1 LRFAIRTAERTLMTG
16 NPTANLTDS
25 LPILVVVAIASAAVT
40 ALAALGIALW
50 RSRKLTDGTTLPLA
64 ELEHAQRDA
73 AARLEAMIKM
83 LADRQSQVQHA
94 VNERLDSVSHR
105 LGDSLQKTTQHTA
118 DSLQKLHERLAVID
132 SAQKNITALASEVTS
147 LQGVLAN
154 KQSRGAF
161 GQLRMEA
168 IIQDNLPKG
177 AYQFQHTLSNRTRP
191 DCCVFLPDKRPMAI
205 DAKFPL
211 EAVTAYREAKTEE
224 ERKAAG
230 QRLRTDVGRHVA
242 DIADKYL
249 IPGETYEV
257 ALMFIPSESLY
268 AELYDGFDDLFQR
281 AYRTRVVIVSPSLL
295 TLAIQMVQQIQRDA
309 RMREAADQIR
319 DEVARLVRDV
329 GLLRERIHKLQ
340 NHFNQ
345 ASEDIRLA
353 VVSVGKIEA
362 HGERI
367 QQVELQAET
376 AHPISTASAPTLK
389 LQAGE

>member
-1 LRFAIRTAERTLMTG
+1 MTESWLSLLFA
-16 NPTANLTDS
+16 
-25 LPILVVVAIASAAVT
+25 AIAAA
-40 ALAALGIALW
+40 ALAALALVLW
-50 RSRKLTDGTTLPLA
+50 RSRQPADPKAALMA
-64 ELEHAQRDA
+64 ELMQAQREG
-73 AARLEAMIKM
+73 AARLETMIKM
-83 LADRQSQVQHA
+83 LADRQSQVQLA

-118 DSLQKLHERLAVID
+118 ENLHKLHERLAVID
-132 SAQKNITALASEVTS
+132 SAQKNIAALASEVTS

-168 IIQDNLPKG
+168 IIQDGLPKG
-177 AYQFQHTLSNRTRP
+177 AYEFQRTLSNRTRP

-211 EAVTAYREAKTEE
+211 EAVTAHREAKSDD
-224 ERKAAG
+224 ERKAAAA
-230 QRLRTDVGRHVA
+230 RLRADVGKHIA
-242 DIADKYL
+242 DIAEKYL

-257 ALMFIPSESLY
+257 ALMFVPSESVY

-295 TLAIQMVQQIQRDA
+295 TLAIQMVQQIQKDA

-319 DEVARLVRDV
+319 DEVARLVKDV
-329 GLLRERIHKLQ
+329 GLLGERVRKLQ
-340 NHFNQ
+340 THFNQ
-345 ASEDIRLA
+345 ASEDIRQA
-353 VVSVGKIEA
+353 VVSIGKIET

-367 QQVELQAET
+367 QQVELQSDEHAI
-376 AHPISTASAPTLK
+376 AAPTLK